1 MEVKDIVALAIT
13 GAIGIVLIVMA
24 IIMLSGRG
32 ANLIAGYNTLSDQE
46 KRKYDTKRL
55 ARFMGG
61 ILLPIGLAF
70 PCIAIGGIFVLW
82 WMPIVFIGLS
92 VGLLI
97 FAIIYA
103 NTGNRFKK

>member
-32 ANLIAGYNTLSDQE
+32 ANLIAGYNTFSDQE

-70 PCIAIGGIFVLW
+70 PCIAIGGIFDLW